1 MKKFT
6 LIFFTLCAAFTSQ
19 AQDDVTEQ
27 SLYWIRY
34 QNQLIFSPKLYWTN
48 EIDNRRFFSPDV
60 QNQLIIHSRL
70 HYKIKRW
77 DFAGGLTFSWAFA
90 QEPELGYDQAV
101 NEFRPVTEV
110 SYELPVG
117 KVFFQSRV
125 RLDHRFFQ
133 EDPDKSVFEES
144 SYVFRFR
151 YRAQVRI
158 PLKKD
163 EENNP
168 RITLRIADEIMFNHT
183 GNTFD
188 QNRIYVSVDFYLT
201 KNISLEPQYIYIFQ
215 RRFGTDAYF
224 ERNVIRFSLLHRIEL
239 H

>member
-1 MKKFT
+1 M
-6 LIFFTLCAAFTSQ
+6 LCAALTSQ
-19 AQDDVTEQ
+19 GQRDVTEQ

-34 QNQLIFSPKLYWTN
+34 QNQLLFSPKLYWTN

-70 HYKIKRW
+70 HYKINRW
-77 DFAGGLTFSWAFA
+77 DFAGGLTFSWIFA
-90 QEPELGYDQAV
+90 QQPELGYDHAV
-101 NEFRPVTEV
+101 SEFRPVTEV
-110 SYELPVG
+110 SYELPIA

-133 EDPDKSVFEES
+133 EDADKSVFEES
-144 SYVFRFR
+144 FYVLRFR

-163 EENNP
+163 DENNS
-168 RITLRIADEIMFNHT
+168 RITLRIADEIMLNHT
-183 GNTFD
+183 SNTFD
-188 QNRIYVSVDFYLT
+188 QNRIYVSADFSLT

-224 ERNVIRFSLLHRIEL
+224 ERNVIRFSILHKIGL
-239 H
+239 Y

>member
-1 MKKFT
+1 MKKFS
-6 LIFFTLCAAFTSQ
+6 LIIFMLCAALTSQ
-19 AQDDVTEQ
+19 AQREVTEQ

-34 QNQLIFSPKLYWTN
+34 QNQLLFSPKLYWTN

-70 HYKIKRW
+70 HYKINRW
-77 DFAGGLTFSWAFA
+77 DFAGGLTFSWIFA
-90 QEPELGYDQAV
+90 QQPELGYDHAV
-101 NEFRPVTEV
+101 SEFRPVTEV
-110 SYELPVG
+110 SYELPIG
-117 KVFFQSRV
+117 NVFFQSRV

-144 SYVFRFR
+144 SYVLRFR

-163 EENNP
+163 DENNS
-168 RITLRIADEIMFNHT
+168 RITLRIADEIMLNHT
-183 GNTFD
+183 SNTFD

-224 ERNVIRFSLLHRIEL
+224 ERNVIRFSILHKIGL
-239 H
+239 Y